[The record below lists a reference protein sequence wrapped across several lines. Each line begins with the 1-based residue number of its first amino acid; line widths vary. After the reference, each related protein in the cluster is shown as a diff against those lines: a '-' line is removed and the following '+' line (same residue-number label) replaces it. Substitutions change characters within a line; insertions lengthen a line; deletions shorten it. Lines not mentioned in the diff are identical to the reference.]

1 MRKCKKFLLNEKKNI
16 LKTFLKL
23 AEISFIPNFNLSS
36 VLLGF
41 FRTASKRLF
50 YVFYNFSPTVTTD
63 GDK

>member
-1 MRKCKKFLLNEKKNI
+1 MKKKNI